1 MTLLG
6 ESPDV
11 TLEVFTRLLLA
22 TLQVLGVP
30 GTHIHALEI
39 LCEDLLEVL
48 PTIDR
53 VSQQVVQLGTSR
65 VSEVNGEELDDE
77 HVIIHPAHP
86 THEAVVFQPNV
97 GHTHCF

>member
-11 TLEVFTRLLLA
+11 TLEGFTRLLLA

-53 VSQQVVQLGTSR
+53 VSQ
-65 VSEVNGEELDDE
+65 
-77 HVIIHPAHP
+77 
-86 THEAVVFQPNV
+86 
-97 GHTHCF
+97 